1 VIAPSTYYD
10 ALARTASAR
19 DLRDEALKVEI
30 ARVHQQNY
38 GVSVRASFLRPVAS
52 RGGSRPASAASVT
65 SRVEEDRWPASG

>member
-1 VIAPSTYYD
+1 VLSEHGCVIAPSTYYD

-38 GVSVRASFLRPVAS
+38 GVSVRASFLRPVAW
-52 RGGSRPASAASVT
+52 
-65 SRVEEDRWPASG
+65 RVASGAGC